1 MSGVNVWG
9 CIGNLAHTQHLT
21 DRGGVI
27 EVFHRIILDDLKG
40 YTVTGVTHG
49 HDSHLQPR
57 EWMLGLSGLWDVPA
71 VSSLN
76 ATLGSRLFFGTKP
89 ALSR

>member
-9 CIGNLAHTQHLT
+9 CIDNLAHTQHLT

-27 EVFHRIILDDLKG
+27 EVFHRIILDYLKG
-40 YTVTGVTHG
+40 YTATGVTHG

-57 EWMLGLSGLWDVPA
+57 EWMLGLSGMSLRYLL
-71 VSSLN
+71 LN

>member
-9 CIGNLAHTQHLT
+9 CIDNLAHTQHLT

-49 HDSHLQPR
+49 HDNHLQPR
-57 EWMLGLSGLWDVPA
+57 EWMLGLSGMSLRYLL
-71 VSSLN
+71 LN